1 MPLRNDILKYFIDQY
16 YNGDLQKVSHQ
27 TGYTIPQL
35 QAWLEGRVEP
45 QHDTVEYIV
54 HAIFTP
60 EFKVIV
66 EYGKFD
72 SSEPILTQLKT
83 LLAGHEDHPGLYAFY
98 DSMGN
103 LVYVGK
109 ATRLLDEVYAAI
121 RRDIHIPFPRGISNV
136 PEKRYEIISYI
147 SAYDVGTSDW
157 IDYPKH
163 VESLILRISKPLLNK
178 NIGTLEKAFQVPEK

>member
-1 MPLRNDILKYFIDQY
+1 MT
-16 YNGDLQKVSHQ
+16 S
-27 TGYTIPQL
+27 
-35 QAWLEGRVEP
+35 
-45 QHDTVEYIV
+45 
-54 HAIFTP
+54 
-60 EFKVIV
+60 
-66 EYGKFD
+66 
-72 SSEPILTQLKT
+72 
-83 LLAGHEDHPGLYAFY
+83 Y
-98 DSMGN
+98 DSIGN